1 MMTTHLSRSALHR
14 SFVLVALVG
23 LGGCASWDLP
33 FFDAATPAVER
44 PSEAVPTASAN
55 TAEALDTTTQEQ
67 RTAAQA
73 RPAGGAVLGVTVM
86 SLGDPAEPGFWLKTP
101 LVTAEGPG
109 QIVDPSTG
117 NTVAVTLMPIP
128 GPATAG
134 SRVSLATLRLL
145 GLPLTALAEVEVR
158 RAG

>member
-1 MMTTHLSRSALHR
+1 MMTRQFSRPLFPR
-14 SFVLVALVG
+14 SFVMIALLG
-23 LGGCASWDLP
+23 LGGCANWDLP
-33 FFDAATPAVER
+33 FFNAGTSAAQQTAE
-44 PSEAVPTASAN
+44 SLPTAPAN

-67 RTAAQA
+67 RRAAQA
-73 RPAGGAVLGVTVM
+73 RPAGGAVLGLTVM

-101 LVTAEGPG
+101 LVTAETPG
-109 QIVDPSTG
+109 QIVDPATG
-117 NTVAVTLMPIP
+117 KTVAVTLLPIP

-158 RAG
+158 SAG

>member
-1 MMTTHLSRSALHR
+1 
-14 SFVLVALVG
+14 VLIALVG
-23 LGGCASWDLP
+23 LGGCANWDLP
-33 FFDAATPAVER
+33 FFNAATPVVEQ
-44 PSEAVPTASAN
+44 PPQAVPTAAAN
-55 TAEALDTTTQEQ
+55 TAEALDTTTKEQ

-117 NTVAVTLMPIP
+117 NTVAVTLIPIP